1 MRPLKKPPTLERKTF
16 AVSRLAEFASAPEL
30 TKQIG
35 HPLEHWPAVIFKE
48 IVDNAIDAAEE
59 KGEAPVVVVSV
70 DEESITVQD
79 AGPGI
84 APAVVKS
91 LIDYTR
97 RTSSRAHY
105 VSPSRG
111 QQGNALQSI
120 IPMGYALAGEGE
132 TVVESRR
139 GVRHRIAFTADPVR
153 QIPRVEHKKESSTV
167 KIGAWVTV
175 GWPDRTSTSAQ

>member
-70 DEESITVQD
+70 DEEFDHGSGRGARHRARRRQEPDRLHKADLEPRPLREPEPRAAGQRATVD
-79 AGPGI
+79 HPDG
-84 APAVVKS
+84 
-91 LIDYTR
+91 L
-97 RTSSRAHY
+97 RA
-105 VSPSRG
+105 R
-111 QQGNALQSI
+111 
-120 IPMGYALAGEGE
+120 
-132 TVVESRR
+132 RR
-139 GVRHRIAFTADPVR
+139 G
-153 QIPRVEHKKESSTV
+153 
-167 KIGAWVTV
+167 
-175 GWPDRTSTSAQ
+175 